1 MKPKLIDISSI
12 ENDIKLFHF
21 NNNSFIVNSILS
33 LIILFFLFSCF
44 YLFKSP
50 YNRKQKKEQVL
61 YKLNYILNKSNE
73 ELLKQR
79 R

>member
-1 MKPKLIDISSI
+1 MNPKLIDIYSI

-21 NNNSFIVNSILS
+21 NNNSFIVNIIIL
-33 LIILFFLFSCF
+33 LIILFFLFCSF
-44 YLFKSP
+44 YIFKSP
-50 YNRKQKKEQVL
+50 YNRKQKKDQVL

>member
-1 MKPKLIDISSI
+1 MKPKLIDSYSI
-12 ENDIKLFHF
+12 EKDIKLFHF
-21 NNNSFIVNSILS
+21 NNNSFIVNTVIL
-33 LIILFFLFSCF
+33 LIILFSLFCCF
-44 YLFKSP
+44 YVFKSP
-50 YNRKQKKEQVL
+50 YNRKQKKDQVL